1 VLCSQYGANKGECQV
16 SDSKISATEPA
27 EGETQGQQT
36 VKQFSPGAKW
46 YTLGVLTTVYIFSF
60 IDRQILV
67 ILQES
72 IKEDLGLMD
81 WQLGMLSGISFAI
94 FYVVLGIPIARM
106 ADKGTRR
113 NIVAV
118 AIATWSLMTALSG
131 AAQNFTHLL
140 LARIG
145 VAVGEAGGSPP
156 AHSMI
161 SDIFPPQQRAT
172 ALSIYST
179 GINFGVLFG
188 FIIGGWVNDFF
199 GWRTVFFVIGIPGI
213 LWALVVR
220 FTLREPS
227 RGQSEHVT
235 IESVAPPIKAVF
247 ALLWSR
253 KSFRHLSLAAGLHA
267 FVGYGVGQWIAS
279 FFIRNYELTST
290 GELATWLGLISGT
303 AGATGTFLGGYLG
316 DKYGVKDKRWYVWI
330 PGAATLAAVPFS
342 LTVYLLNDYSTALWV
357 YTIPV
362 LLGAMYLGPTIA
374 MTHGIVSLRMRALAS
389 AILFFVLNLIGMGLG
404 PLLTGILSDVL
415 SVYYGDQG
423 LRYALVIV
431 VLVYG
436 WSTFHYLMAGK
447 TIRQDLENA
456 PI

>member
-1 VLCSQYGANKGECQV
+1 MRV
-16 SDSKISATEPA
+16 SDSKSGVTPVIEDGEP
-27 EGETQGQQT
+27 EEK
-36 VKQFSPGAKW
+36 VEQFSPTYKW

-72 IKEDLGLMD
+72 IKTDLGLMD

-94 FYVVLGIPIARM
+94 FYVVMGIPIARM
-106 ADKGTRR
+106 ADKGSRR
-113 NIVAV
+113 NIVAA

-131 AAQNFTHLL
+131 MAQNFVHLL

-172 ALSIYST
+172 ALSIYSM
-179 GINFGVLFG
+179 GINFGVLIG

-199 GWRTVFFVIGIPGI
+199 GWRTVFLVIGIPGI
-213 LWALVVR
+213 VWALVVR
-220 FTLREPS
+220 FTLREPR
-227 RGQSEHVT
+227 RGQSEHITKV
-235 IESVAPPIKAVF
+235 SVAPPIKAIF

-253 KSFRHLSLAAGLHA
+253 KSFRHLSVAAGLHA

-279 FFIRNYELTST
+279 FFIRTYELSST
-290 GELATWLGLISGT
+290 GEIATWLGLISGT
-303 AGATGTFLGGYLG
+303 AGAAGTFLGGYLC
-316 DKYGVKDKRWYVWI
+316 DRFGVTDKRWYVWI
-330 PGAATLAAVPFS
+330 PAGATIAAVPFS

-357 YTIPV
+357 YTVPV

-389 AILFFVLNLIGMGLG
+389 AILFFVLNLIGLGLG

-423 LRYALVIV
+423 LRYALVSV
-431 VLVYG
+431 VLVYV
-436 WSTFHYLMAGK
+436 WSTFHYLMAGR
-447 TIRQDLENA
+447 TLREDLANA
-456 PI
+456 PG

>member
-1 VLCSQYGANKGECQV
+1 MRV
-16 SDSKISATEPA
+16 SDSKSSVTSVIDDGEP
-27 EGETQGQQT
+27 EEK
-36 VKQFSPGAKW
+36 VEQFSSSYKW

-72 IKEDLGLMD
+72 IKTDLGLMD

-94 FYVVLGIPIARM
+94 FYVVMGIPIARM
-106 ADKGTRR
+106 ADKGSRR

-131 AAQNFTHLL
+131 MAQNFVHLL

-172 ALSIYST
+172 ALSIYSM
-179 GINFGVLFG
+179 GINFGVLIG
-188 FIIGGWVNDFF
+188 FVIGGWVNDFF
-199 GWRTVFFVIGIPGI
+199 GWRTVFLVIGIPGI
-213 LWALVVR
+213 VWALVVR
-220 FTLREPS
+220 FTLREPR
-227 RGQSEHVT
+227 RGQSEHITKV
-235 IESVAPPIKAVF
+235 SVAPPIKAIF

-253 KSFRHLSLAAGLHA
+253 KSFRHLSVAAGLHA

-279 FFIRNYELTST
+279 FFIRTYELGST
-290 GELATWLGLISGT
+290 GEIATWLGLISGT
-303 AGATGTFLGGYLG
+303 AGAAGTFLGGYLC
-316 DKYGVKDKRWYVWI
+316 DRFGVMDKRWYVWI
-330 PGAATLAAVPFS
+330 PAGATIAAVPFS

-357 YTIPV
+357 YTVPV

-389 AILFFVLNLIGMGLG
+389 SILFFVLNLIGLGLG

-436 WSTFHYLMAGK
+436 WSTFHYLMAGR
-447 TIRQDLENA
+447 TLREDLANA
-456 PI
+456 PS

>member
-1 VLCSQYGANKGECQV
+1 M
-16 SDSKISATEPA
+16 SDSEISITKQDAAAPA
-27 EGETQGQQT
+27 SAGT
-36 VKQFSPGAKW
+36 VPQFSAGAKW
-46 YTLGVLTTVYIFSF
+46 YTLGALTTMYVFSF

-72 IKEDLGLMD
+72 IKADLGLMD
-81 WQLGMLSGISFAI
+81 WHLGMLSGISFAI
-94 FYVVLGIPIARM
+94 FYVVLGIPIARL
-106 ADKGTRR
+106 ADKGNRR
-113 NIVAV
+113 NIVAI
-118 AIATWSLMTALSG
+118 ALATWSLMTAISG

-172 ALSIYST
+172 ALSIYSM

-199 GWRTVFFVIGIPGI
+199 GWRTVFFVIGVPGI
-213 LWALVVR
+213 LWALVIR
-220 FTLREPS
+220 FSITEPR

-235 IESVAPPIKAVF
+235 VESVAPPIKAVF

-253 KSFRHLSLAAGLHA
+253 KSFRHLSLAAALHA

-279 FFIRNYELTST
+279 FFIRTYALEST

-303 AGATGTFLGGYLG
+303 AGAAGTFLGGYLC
-316 DKYGVKDKRWYVWI
+316 DRFGVKDKRWYVWL
-330 PGAATLAAVPFS
+330 PAAATLAAVPFS
-342 LTVYLLNDYSTALWV
+342 LTVYLLNDYHTALWV
-357 YTIPV
+357 YLVPV
-362 LLGAMYLGPTIA
+362 FLGAMYLGPTIA

-389 AILFFVLNLIGMGLG
+389 AILFFVLNLIGMGIG
-404 PLLTGILSDVL
+404 PLFTGILSDAL
-415 SVYYGDQG
+415 SVHYGDQG
-423 LRYALVIV
+423 LRYALVAV

-436 WSTFHYLMAGK
+436 WSTFHYLMAGR
-447 TIRQDLENA
+447 TIREDLANA